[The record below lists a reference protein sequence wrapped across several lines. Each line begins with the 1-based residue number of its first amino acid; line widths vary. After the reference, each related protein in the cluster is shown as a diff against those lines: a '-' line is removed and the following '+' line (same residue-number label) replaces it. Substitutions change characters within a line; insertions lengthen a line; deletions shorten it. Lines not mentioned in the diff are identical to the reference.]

1 MNMKHIKAIAANL
14 CMGIAAF
21 GLSTVSAQ
29 ATLLSVPDSEGAFA
43 GAGAVTFDDVNN
55 VEWLD
60 LTFSTSRS
68 FNDVSGQFG
77 SGGDF
82 EGWRHATGA
91 ELTTLFASGGFSP
104 LPFSGSTTPQM
115 GDLIDQLGRTH
126 GVSAVYGI
134 PDWDI
139 RAVGLYDDQV
149 PGGSVGLAFL
159 RTFLYQ
165 GSMSDGDGATIN
177 LAASPDL
184 LDAATGNWL
193 MRSTVPIPE
202 PSSLVLLGSGVVFL
216 GAGRRHKRV
225 PRTS

>member
-1 MNMKHIKAIAANL
+1 MNMNHIKSIAASL

-91 ELTTLFASGGFSP
+91 ELTTLFAAGGFSP
-104 LPFSGSTTPQM
+104 LPFSGSTTQQM

-126 GVSAVYGI
+126 GLSSVWGI
-134 PDWDI
+134 PDWNI
-139 RAVGLYDDQV
+139 RAVGLYDDQLS
-149 PGGSVGLAFL
+149 GGSVGLASL
-159 RTFLYQ
+159 RTFLSDS
-165 GSMSDGDGATIN
+165 GMSNGDVATIN
-177 LAASPDL
+177 LGASPDSPT
-184 LDAATGNWL
+184 AANWL

-202 PSSLVLLGSGVVFL
+202 PSSLVLLGSGVIFL
-216 GAGRRHKRV
+216 GASRRHKRV